1 MAEKSIKKNA
11 IFNVIKTM
19 MGIIFPL
26 ITFPYVSRI
35 LSPNGIGKVNFANSI
50 VSYFAIFASLGI
62 SSYGIREAAKIRQ
75 KKVALTKFVKEILVI
90 NLTATIIS
98 YCFLFVALI
107 YIPSLQ
113 AYKTLLIIS
122 GTSIILTT
130 IGIDWLY
137 GALEEF
143 QYIAIRSIFFQFLSL
158 CLLLLFVKSEDD
170 YTKYAV
176 IIIISSGGSNIWN
189 FIHSRKYIN
198 FKLHVNLEFKK
209 HLKPIIILFA
219 TSLAASIFTSLDTSM
234 LGFMTNTT
242 EVGYYSASV
251 KIVRMIRDLFP
262 AIFGVLFARV
272 SSYVGA
278 DETDKLKVLS
288 EKTLSFIFCF
298 TLPIICGLILL
309 AKPIVLLICGEEY
322 FASITTTRILVPLIL
337 VSACSGFLGGQIL
350 ISYRKDKIYLLSM
363 IIAAVTNIILNYLFI
378 PLMGA
383 TGAALGTLC
392 AEFAIVIVD
401 VISLR
406 WFIRKLKILKHIF
419 QCIFATIIMG
429 VIVYFAYRMFE
440 GFLILQCCVPILIG
454 MIVYGVSL
462 ILMKNDFV
470 QYVLGNIVLRKRGD
484 TGDA

>member
-11 IFNVIKTM
+11 VFNVIKTL
-19 MGIIFPL
+19 MGIVFPL

-35 LSPNGIGKVNFANSI
+35 LSPNGIGQVNFANSI
-50 VSYFAIFASLGI
+50 ISYFSIFASLGI

-75 KKVALTKFVKEILVI
+75 DKVSLTKFVKEILVI

-107 YIPSLQ
+107 CIPLFQ
-113 AYKTLLIIS
+113 VYRTLLIIS

-158 CLLLLFVKSEDD
+158 CLLLLFVKNEDD
-170 YTKYAV
+170 YVKYAA
-176 IIIISSGGSNIWN
+176 IIVTSSGGANIWN
-189 FIHSRKYIN
+189 IIHARKYID

-234 LGFMTNTT
+234 LGLMANTT

-278 DETDKLKVLS
+278 DETEKLNVLS
-288 EKTLSFIFCF
+288 ERTFSFIFCF

-309 AKPIVLLICGEEY
+309 AKPIVLLICGKEY
-322 FASITTTRILVPLIL
+322 FDSIATTRILAPLIL

-363 IIAAVTNIILNYLFI
+363 IIAAITNIIFNYLFI

-383 TGAALGTLC
+383 SGAALGTVF
-392 AEFAIVIVD
+392 AEFTIVIVD
-401 VISLR
+401 VISLW
-406 WFIRKLKILKHIF
+406 WFITKLKIFKHIF
-419 QCIFATIIMG
+419 QCICATIIMG
-429 VIVYFAYRMFE
+429 LIVYFVYRIFE
-440 GFLILQCCVPILIG
+440 GFLIFQCCVPIFTGIL
-454 MIVYGVSL
+454 VYGVSL
-462 ILMKNDFV
+462 ILMKNDFM
-470 QYVLGNIVLRKRGD
+470 QYVLENITLRKEGGK
-484 TGDA
+484 GDA